1 MSEQLQLRAGTAT
14 QVAAFT
20 GAAAECVVDNTN
32 NRLVLQDGTTA
43 GGWPAA
49 KLAEVITNTRTAVSD
64 AAYTALT
71 TDRLIAY
78 TAITAPRTVALP
90 ASSSYPTGTVLTIV
104 DESGACSPTNAIL
117 VAPNG
122 TDVINGVATTP
133 IQIGSPYAYVQLE
146 SNQAGKWTVING
158 ALNKQ
163 VLVGRVGAQC
173 IIEINA
179 STIGPV
185 TSGSVYTFT
194 NGIPANSL
202 VIGCSLLVDLALT
215 VTSGTPTLE
224 LGYTGSPSAFATG
237 LSNQH
242 RIEHGRLRSSQFAD
256 GVLLGDQRYCNA
268 ELEHVRQFEHRHAR
282 LCRILH
288 NDLAADVVA
297 GLPAGR

>member
-117 VAPNG
+117 IAPNG

-163 VLVGRVGAQC
+163 VLVGRVAAQC

-179 STIGPV
+179 STLGPV

-202 VIGCSLLVDLALT
+202 VIGCSLLVDSALT

-237 LSNQH
+237 LSISAGSNT
-242 RIEHGRLRSSQFAD
+242 GGSGLLSSPTAFYSATNVIATLSSSTFASSNT
-256 GVLLGDQRYCNA
+256 GTLVFAVYC
-268 ELEHVRQFEHRHAR
+268 
-282 LCRILH
+282 ITIS
-288 NDLAADVVA
+288 
-297 GLPAGR
+297 PPTS

>member
-133 IQIGSPYAYVQLE
+133 I
-146 SNQAGKWTVING
+146 
-158 ALNKQ
+158 
-163 VLVGRVGAQC
+163 
-173 IIEINA
+173 
-179 STIGPV
+179 
-185 TSGSVYTFT
+185 
-194 NGIPANSL
+194 
-202 VIGCSLLVDLALT
+202 
-215 VTSGTPTLE
+215 
-224 LGYTGSPSAFATG
+224 
-237 LSNQH
+237 
-242 RIEHGRLRSSQFAD
+242 
-256 GVLLGDQRYCNA
+256 
-268 ELEHVRQFEHRHAR
+268 
-282 LCRILH
+282 
-288 NDLAADVVA
+288 
-297 GLPAGR
+297 